1 MKRINFIFLLICIYQ
16 LFVCEIITNINDDYE
31 VITLKEDLNQEEYE
45 ITKPGYKFINDNINF
60 IYIFESKADSNL
72 NILIENSSGLK
83 TLNILKYNSYLTVNK
98 TGENIFNSKCKCK
111 YRTFIEK

>member
-45 ITKPGYKFINDNINF
+45 ITKPGYKFINDNINL
-60 IYIFESKADSNL
+60 IYIF
-72 NILIENSSGLK
+72 
-83 TLNILKYNSYLTVNK
+83 VN
-98 TGENIFNSKCKCK
+98 FCF
-111 YRTFIEK
+111 R